1 MLLKPTFNLSPYFLK
16 SLISNKTPS
25 FFLNFSSCR
34 SRSLKPLN
42 PITQFPFQPRKSSQH
57 FSTTTAAAAASASA
71 DDGATLIRKQHPH
84 VTNRHQQ
91 LKMSRRSAK
100 RARYESPPGK
110 LMYLLGRCSKDNN
123 VKEALRLYDDA
134 LINNVQLNVE
144 HYNKLL
150 YLCSSSTSELGLER
164 GFDIYKHMESGN
176 KDNKVSPNEATF
188 TTMARLAAAR
198 EDPEMAFDLVKRMK
212 EGCGI
217 SPKLRSYVPALLG
230 FCKKG
235 MADKAYEV
243 DSYMIENG
251 VAAEEGELA
260 MLLRV
265 SFDSNRTDKVYEML
279 HRLRASVRQVSEDT
293 AGLIEEWFRSDSA
306 MGVGVGNW
314 DVGKVKEA
322 VVKGGGGWHGQGWFG
337 KGKWEVTR
345 TEMDERGV
353 CKTCGEKLVCVD
365 IDPLETENF
374 ASSLSTLAC
383 QRETRADFLQFQEWL
398 QKNGPFDA
406 VVDGA
411 NVGYIAQ
418 NCFVFNQLKSAV
430 NSTRRLSPSN
440 RLPLVILHSGR
451 VKGQHIAN
459 PKNKTTLQHWQESGA
474 LYVTPQ
480 GSNDDWYWLYAAIS
494 SKCLLVTNDEMRDH
508 LFQLLGTSFF
518 PRWKEKH
525 QVRLSVTRDEG
536 LKFHMPPPYSIV
548 IQESEQGSWHIPTVT
563 GDDFE
568 TRRQWV
574 CAHRT
579 KH

>member
-1 MLLKPTFNLSPYFLK
+1 MLSKPTSNLSPYLLK
-16 SLISNKTPS
+16 TLIANKTPS
-25 FFLNFSSCR
+25 LLSCFSCR
-34 SRSLKPLN
+34 SPVN
-42 PITQFPFQPRKSSQH
+42 PITQFAFHPRKSSPH
-57 FSTTTAAAAASASA
+57 FCTTAAAAAGAG
-71 DDGATLIRKQHPH
+71 DGATLIRKERTY
-84 VTNRHQQ
+84 VNNRHQKLQ
-91 LKMSRRSAK
+91 MSGKAEK
-100 RARYESPPGK
+100 RARHESPSGK
-110 LMYLLGRCSKDNN
+110 LLHLLGRCSRDNN
-123 VKEALRLYDDA
+123 FEEALRLYDDA
-134 LINNVQLNVE
+134 LINNVPLNVE
-144 HYNKLL
+144 HYNMLL
-150 YLCSSSTSELGLER
+150 YLCSSSSSDLGLKR
-164 GFDIYKHMESGN
+164 GFDIYKQMGSGD
-176 KDNKVSPNEATF
+176 KDCKVAPNEATF
-188 TTMARLAAAR
+188 TTMARLAAAK

-235 MADKAYEV
+235 LADKAYEV
-243 DSYMIENG
+243 DGYMIENG
-251 VAAEEGELA
+251 VAAEEAELT

-265 SFDSNRTDKVYEML
+265 SFDSKRTDKVYEML
-279 HRLRASVRQVSEDT
+279 QRLRTTVRQVSEDT
-293 AGLIEEWFRSDSA
+293 AMLIEEWFRSDSA
-306 MGVGVGNW
+306 MGVGVMNW

-337 KGKWEVTR
+337 KGKWKVTR
-345 TEMDERGV
+345 TEMDEMGV
-353 CKTCGEKLVCVD
+353 CKSCGEKLVSVD

-398 QKNGPFDA
+398 QKHGPFDA

-411 NVGYIAQ
+411 NVGHITQ
-418 NCFVFNQLKSAV
+418 NYFVFNQLKSAV
-430 NSTRRLSPSN
+430 NATRKLSPSN
-440 RLPLVILHSGR
+440 KLPLVILHSGR
-451 VKGQHIAN
+451 VKGQHVGST
-459 PKNKTTLQHWQESGA
+459 KNMTTLQYWKESGA

-508 LFQLLGTSFF
+508 LFELLGTSFF

-525 QVRLSVTRDEG
+525 QVRLSVTRNG

-563 GDDFE
+563 GDDIE

-574 CAHRT
+574 CAKRT
-579 KH
+579 NH

>member
-1 MLLKPTFNLSPYFLK
+1 MLLKPTFNLSLK
-16 SLISNKTPS
+16 TLVAYKPPS
-25 FFLNFSSCR
+25 FFLNCCSCR
-34 SRSLKPLN
+34 TRSLKALN
-42 PITQFPFQPRKSSQH
+42 PITQFIFPKPSQH
-57 FSTTTAAAAASASA
+57 FGTAAAASAA
-71 DDGATLIRKQHPH
+71 DDGATLMKKHQSFI
-84 VTNRHQQ
+84 TNRNPQSQ
-91 LKMSRRSAK
+91 MSRNAEK
-100 RARYESPPGK
+100 RRRYESPSGK
-110 LMYLLGRCSKDNN
+110 LLFLLGLCSKDNN
-123 VKEALRLYDDA
+123 LEEALRLYDDA
-134 LINNVQLNVE
+134 LVNNVPLNVE

-150 YLCSSSTSELGLER
+150 YLCSASDSDLGLKR
-164 GFDIYKHMESGN
+164 GFEIYKHMESCNSSNGI
-176 KDNKVSPNEATF
+176 KVIPNEATF
-188 TTMARLAAAR
+188 TTMARLAAAK
-198 EDPEMAFDLVKRMK
+198 EDPELAFDLVKRMK

-243 DSYMIENG
+243 DCYMVENS
-251 VAAEEGELA
+251 VAAEEAELA

-265 SFDSNRTDKVYEML
+265 SFDSGRTDKVYEML
-279 HRLRASVRQVSEDT
+279 QRLRASVRQVGEDT
-293 AGLIEEWFRSDSA
+293 AGLIEDWFRSDCSA
-306 MGVGVGNW
+306 GVGVVDW

-337 KGKWEVTR
+337 KGRWQVTR
-345 TEMDERGV
+345 TEMDETGV
-353 CKTCGEKLVCVD
+353 CKACGERLVCVD

-398 QKNGPFDA
+398 QKHGPFDA

-411 NVGYIAQ
+411 NVGHIKQ
-418 NCFVFNQLKSAV
+418 NYFLFNQLKSAV
-430 NSTRRLSPSN
+430 NLARKLSPSN
-440 RLPLVILHSGR
+440 KLPLVILHSGR
-451 VKGQHIAN
+451 VKGQHIGN

-525 QVRLSVTRDEG
+525 QVRLSVTRDG

-548 IQESEQGSWHIPTVT
+548 IQESEQGSWHIPTVI

-574 CAHRT
+574 CANRT
-579 KH
+579 KR

>member
-1 MLLKPTFNLSPYFLK
+1 MNLQTSSSSSSSSILNASIFNSNTMLLKPTINLSLKTLLSYKTLKPYLNPLTH
-16 SLISNKTPS
+16 LISHPPKPS
-25 FFLNFSSCR
+25 H
-34 SRSLKPLN
+34 
-42 PITQFPFQPRKSSQH
+42 H
-57 FSTTTAAAAASASA
+57 FSTATAAAAAANRHHQLQMRGKSEKRRRQDSPS
-71 DDGATLIRKQHPH
+71 GKLFSHLIRC
-84 VTNRHQQ
+84 
-91 LKMSRRSAK
+91 A
-100 RARYESPPGK
+100 
-110 LMYLLGRCSKDNN
+110 KDNN
-123 VKEALRLYDDA
+123 LEEALRLYDDA
-134 LINNVQLNVE
+134 LVNNIPLNVE

-150 YLCSSSTSELGLER
+150 YLCSSSDTDLALKR
-164 GFDIYKHMESGN
+164 GFDIYKNMEIN
-176 KDNKVSPNEATF
+176 NNNEVKVVPNEATF
-188 TTMARLAAAR
+188 TTMARLAAAKQ
-198 EDPEMAFDLVKRMK
+198 DPELAFDLVKRMK

-243 DSYMIENG
+243 DGYMVENG
-251 VAAEEGELA
+251 VAAEEAELG

-265 SFDSNRTDKVYEML
+265 SFDTGRTDKVYEML
-279 HRLRASVRQVSEDT
+279 QRLRASVRQVGEDT
-293 AGLIEEWFRSDSA
+293 AGLIEDWFRSDCA
-306 MGVGVGNW
+306 MGVGVVGW

-337 KGKWEVTR
+337 KGRWDVKR
-345 TEMDERGV
+345 TEMDETGV
-353 CKTCGEKLVCVD
+353 CKSCGERLVCVD

-398 QKNGPFDA
+398 QKYGPFDA

-411 NVGYIAQ
+411 NVGHIKQ
-418 NCFVFNQLKSAV
+418 NQFVFNQLKSAV
-430 NSTRRLSPSN
+430 NLARKLSPSN
-440 RLPLVILHSGR
+440 KLPLVILHSGR
-451 VKGQHIAN
+451 VKGQHIGS
-459 PKNKTTLQHWQESGA
+459 PKNKTTLQYWKESGA

-508 LFQLLGTSFF
+508 LFELLGTSFF

-525 QVRLSVTRDEG
+525 QVRLSITRDG

-548 IQESEQGSWHIPTVT
+548 IQESEQGSWHIPTVI

-574 CAHRT
+574 CANRT
-579 KH
+579 KR